1 MIVTSCLEGPQR
13 SKRNTVILNLK
24 TRILYANAAK
34 KVHNKFYEM
43 KRLSRRSTRVERSLQ
58 DIVYLAIG
66 EEEALEP
73 RDMNNRQRNA
83 VESCE
88 TEMLSSGPP
97 GEQDVLKREMKN

>member
-1 MIVTSCLEGPQR
+1 MYLKQQPKVNTRRDVTVTSCLEAPQR

-66 EEEALEP
+66 EEEAFEP

-83 VESCE
+83 VCS
-88 TEMLSSGPP
+88 
-97 GEQDVLKREMKN
+97 VLP

>member
-1 MIVTSCLEGPQR
+1 MYLKQQPKVNTRRDVTVTSCLEGPQR

-58 DIVYLAIG
+58 DIVYLTIG
-66 EEEALEP
+66 EKEALEP

-83 VESCE
+83 VCS
-88 TEMLSSGPP
+88 
-97 GEQDVLKREMKN
+97 VLP